1 MGGSGAD
8 RRKPC
13 AGRRTWR
20 DRAAAA
26 RGWAAHGAGRGEP
39 ARLVEGRGCRARGH
53 GYRRGLP
60 HLQCIARGGPPRCS
74 GIAAARLG
82 EPHRTG
88 RCWHAPCLY
97 NAQKGGGSVMAAD
110 GSAAFG
116 IVGIGHNG
124 GPPLDRRAGWRQFC
138 WKKAHARAWE
148 TPPREITLARLPRA
162 EAPRIALP
170 QYTAILLGP
179 GGDLL

>member
-1 MGGSGAD
+1 MGGGGAD

-26 RGWAAHGAGRGEP
+26 RGWAAHGTRRGEP
-39 ARLVEGRGCRARGH
+39 ARLVKGRGCRARGH

-60 HLQCIARGGPPRCS
+60 HLQSIARGGPPRRS
-74 GIAAARLG
+74 GIAAARLA

-88 RCWHAPCLY
+88 RCWHALCLY
-97 NAQKGGGSVMAAD
+97 HGQKGGGSVMAAD

-124 GPPLDRRAGWRQFC
+124 GPPLVRGGGWGQV
-138 WKKAHARAWE
+138 WWSKGPARARNA
-148 TPPREITLARLPRA
+148 PPREMPPPPPSPA
-162 EAPRIALP
+162 EA
-170 QYTAILLGP
+170 LG
-179 GGDLL
+179 LHH

>member
-1 MGGSGAD
+1 MGGGGAD

-39 ARLVEGRGCRARGH
+39 ARLVKGRGCRARGH

-60 HLQCIARGGPPRCS
+60 HLQSIARGGPPRRS
-74 GIAAARLG
+74 GIATARLG
-82 EPHRTG
+82 GPHRTG
-88 RCWHAPCLY
+88 RYWHALCLW
-97 NAQKGGGSVMAAD
+97 NRRKGGGSVMAAD

-124 GPPLDRRAGWRQFC
+124 GPPLDRGAGRRAFC
-138 WKKAHARAWE
+138 WEKGDARARE
-148 TPPREITLARLPRA
+148 TTPRGIGLARLAPPA
-162 EAPRIALP
+162 APR
-170 QYTAILLGP
+170 T
-179 GGDLL
+179 